1 MPGILGYKGGC
12 PRSVIDT
19 AVLKR
24 MALPICYSPND
35 RLSIVDYGSFAGA
48 AVDYDKEF
56 SLKSAV
62 SQNSDVCLLIDGE
75 VFPDAGEVPESFRK
89 PVTTIQRAEY
99 CLHLY
104 MKHGPM
110 FVRCLNGSF
119 AIAVYDSRDQTL
131 HLYTDRFLSRP
142 LFFWQ
147 KNNDFAFASSV
158 RSLLCCR
165 DDIGREYDHMAIAE
179 FIGFD
184 KVISERT
191 LFADIRRLPPA
202 AHARLSNG
210 KFAIGRY
217 FNFDPC
223 AVTDLSSWREAA
235 CKLADLLKKGL
246 EKRTADGCGTGIYL
260 SGGIDSRLIMALV
273 PDNATGLTLTNEGMA
288 NKERRL
294 ALKAASTRGIACI
307 ELPRTP
313 DYALLQARASVDIN
327 EGVLA
332 CFAGCRGVTFF
343 NRLIEAG
350 IRVTITGLY
359 FNQVLKE
366 HFIKY
371 LPPTILGMA
380 YLPECV
386 RSRSIGR
393 ELSETKFIRDT
404 HSLNL
409 ISLGLSDKLKDA
421 LAVAKEH
428 QIRRLSQ
435 WFSNGGTIGDLA
447 DRFPFENLLS
457 VTNLAPATRTN
468 QTRLVDRSI
477 IYDNDLAEFA
487 ISIPHE
493 WKRGGRLVRY
503 ALRKVSPELAKI
515 KDPHTGLPAGVCPPL
530 YSRTIQGVKDI
541 SRDVFKRSS
550 LCYKVH
556 NYLRNSKQEQNVHPF
571 NQTAYHDINALLK
584 FSPKYQ
590 ELVRSSIDR
599 LPAELFDIE
608 HIKLMLKQDLSA
620 GKPRFG
626 ALFTPL
632 VAFSLFDAEWG
643 PNSNRSKINCYLD

>member
-1 MPGILGYKGGC
+1 MPGILGYRSGC
-12 PRSVIDT
+12 PRSTIDT
-19 AVLKR
+19 AALKR
-24 MALPICYSPND
+24 MAMPICYSPND
-35 RLSIVDYGSFAGA
+35 RLSTVNYGSFAGA
-48 AVDYDKEF
+48 AVDYGEKF

-62 SQNSDVCLLIDGE
+62 SQDSNVCLLIDGE

-99 CLHLY
+99 CLNLY

-158 RSLLCCR
+158 RSLLCCC
-165 DDIGREYDHMAIAE
+165 DDIGREYDRMAIAE
-179 FIGFD
+179 LIGFY

-210 KFAIGRY
+210 KLAVRRY

-235 CKLADLLKKGL
+235 CKLVDILKKGL
-246 EKRTADGCGTGIYL
+246 EKRTADGCGTGICL
-260 SGGIDSRLIMALV
+260 SGGIDSRLILALA
-273 PDNATGLTLTNEGMA
+273 PDSATGLTFTNEGMT
-288 NKERRL
+288 NKERKL

-307 ELPRTP
+307 ELPRTT
-313 DYALLQARASVDIN
+313 DYPLLQAHASVDIN
-327 EGVLA
+327 EGVLGSFLA
-332 CFAGCRGVTFF
+332 CRGVTFF
-343 NRLIEAG
+343 DRLIEAG

-359 FNQVLKE
+359 FDQALKGL
-366 HFIKY
+366 FIKD
-371 LPPTILGMA
+371 LPPILGMA
-380 YLPECV
+380 SLPECV
-386 RSRSIGR
+386 RNRSIGR
-393 ELSETKFIRDT
+393 VLSESGLIRET
-404 HSLNL
+404 YSLNL

-435 WFSNGGTIGDLA
+435 WFSNGGTIRDLA
-447 DRFPFENLLS
+447 DRFPFDNLLS
-457 VTNLAPATRTN
+457 VSDLAPTTRTN
-468 QTRLVDRSI
+468 QTRLVDRSL
-477 IYDNDLAEFA
+477 IYDNELAEFA
-487 ISIPHE
+487 ISIPHQ

-515 KDPHTGLPAGVCPPL
+515 KDPSTGLPAGVCPPL
-530 YSRTIQGVKDI
+530 NSRIIQGVKDI
-541 SRDVFKRSS
+541 SRDVLKRSS
-550 LCYKVH
+550 LCCKVH
-556 NYLRNSKQEQNVHPF
+556 NYLRNRKQEQNVHPF
-571 NQTAYHDINALLK
+571 NQGAYHDLNALLK

-590 ELVRSSIDR
+590 ELVRSSINR

-608 HIKLMLKQDLSA
+608 RIQLLLKQDLSA
-620 GKPRFG
+620 GKPRF
-626 ALFTPL
+626 AILFTPL

-643 PNSNRSKINCYLD
+643 PSSDRSKVNCYLD

>member
-202 AHARLSNG
+202 AHARLRNG
-210 KFAIGRY
+210 KLAVERY

-235 CKLADLLKKGL
+235 HKLTDILRRSL
-246 EKRTADGCGTGIYL
+246 EKRVADDSGLGVFL
-260 SGGIDSRLIMALV
+260 SGGIDSRLILALS
-273 PDNATGLTLTNEGMA
+273 PDSVTGLTLTNEGMA
-288 NKERRL
+288 NKERKL
-294 ALKAASTRGIACI
+294 TLKAASTRGIACI
-307 ELPRTP
+307 ELPRTS
-313 DYALLQARASVDIN
+313 DYPLLQARASVDIN
-327 EGVLA
+327 EGVFGSFLA
-332 CFAGCRGVTFF
+332 CRGVTFF
-343 NRLIEAG
+343 NRLVEAG
-350 IRVTITGLY
+350 IHVTITGLY
-359 FNQVLKE
+359 FNQVLKGM
-366 HFIKY
+366 FIED
-371 LPPTILGMA
+371 LPPIWGMA
-380 YLPECV
+380 LLPECV
-386 RSRSIGR
+386 RNRAISRV
-393 ELSETKFIRDT
+393 LSESTLIQET
-404 HSLNL
+404 YPLNL
-409 ISLGLSDKLKDA
+409 KSLGLSDKLKDA

-457 VTNLAPATRTN
+457 VSDLAPTTRTN
-468 QTRLVDRSI
+468 RTRLVDHSI
-477 IYDNDLAEFA
+477 IYDNELAEFA
-487 ISIPHE
+487 ISIPHK
-493 WKRGGRLVRY
+493 WKRGGRLVMY

-515 KDPHTGLPAGVCPPL
+515 EDPHTGLPAGVCPPL
-530 YSRTIQGVKDI
+530 HSRTIQGVKDI
-541 SRDVFKRSS
+541 SQDLLKRSS
-550 LCYKVH
+550 LCCKVR
-556 NYLRNSKQEQNVHPF
+556 NYLRSRKRERNVHPF
-571 NQTAYHDINALLK
+571 NQGAYHDINALLK

-590 ELVRSSIDR
+590 ELVRSSIER

-608 HIKLMLKQDLSA
+608 RIKLLLKQDLSA

-632 VAFSLFDAEWG
+632 VAFSLFDTDWG
-643 PNSNRSKINCYLD
+643 PNSDRSKVNCYLD